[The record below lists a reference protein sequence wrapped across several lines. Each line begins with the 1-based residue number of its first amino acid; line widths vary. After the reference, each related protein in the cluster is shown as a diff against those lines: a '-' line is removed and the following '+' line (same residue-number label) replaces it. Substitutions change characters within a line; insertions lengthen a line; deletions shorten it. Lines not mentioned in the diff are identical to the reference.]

1 MFPVDGASENAM
13 FVWKHSSLDE
23 KRKGTNLQSVPDVT
37 RPPERGIKNKTGR
50 KRRPSS
56 CIIFFFIEKMA
67 FAPVYVVGWANIG
80 LRVVPGFEVGVTV
93 DQGKDE
99 THDPKQ
105 DVEDEQ
111 RVANVRVHD

>member
-1 MFPVDGASENAM
+1 MP
-13 FVWKHSSLDE
+13 
-23 KRKGTNLQSVPDVT
+23 
-37 RPPERGIKNKTGR
+37 
-50 KRRPSS
+50 
-56 CIIFFFIEKMA
+56 